1 MTASTEGRA
10 QSGAVGVLFRR
21 GPHAGIGELGLRA
34 MCIPDDIAVVH
45 DWVSRD
51 YARFWGLVGSDRRGV
66 ERVYREITAAEHV
79 SVYLGLHAG
88 RPSFLVETYIPAH
101 EPIGRYYA
109 AEPGDRG
116 MHVLVAPTRARVP
129 GFTWAV
135 FTLVLDFL
143 FSDHG
148 VQRIVVEPDVRNAK
162 IIALNQR
169 AGFEPETRVEL
180 PATATAPG
188 KIALLSFCTRAAY
201 FKVRAKEEFP
211 SCQPPRR
218 SES

>member
-1 MTASTEGRA
+1 MSAA
-10 QSGAVGVLFRR
+10 PLLCRR
-21 GPHAGIGELGLRA
+21 GPHAGVGELCLRA
-34 MCIPDDIAVVH
+34 LCVPGDIAVVH

-51 YARFWGLVGSDRRGV
+51 YARFWGLVGSDLCGV

-88 RPSFLVETYIPAH
+88 RPSFLVETYVPAY
-101 EPIGRYYA
+101 EPIGRHYA

-116 MHVLVAPTRARVP
+116 MHVLVAPTRARIP

-143 FSDHG
+143 FSDQG
-148 VQRIVVEPDVRNAK
+148 VQRIVVEPDVRNEK

-169 AGFEPETRVEL
+169 AGFEPKTRVRL
-180 PATATAPG
+180 SATATAPG

-201 FKVRAKEEFP
+201 LQVRAKEGFP
-211 SCQPPRR
+211 SCQTPRR
-218 SES
+218 NEA